1 MAEPALA
8 RKRAINLSL
17 SEHLIDKARQ
27 YSTNLSAT
35 VDTLLAGY
43 VEQQQHERASHQ
55 QWANDCAAGWN
66 AVHEK
71 VGSFAD
77 EHSTL

>member
-1 MAEPALA
+1 MMGRCGGEGA
-8 RKRAINLSL
+8 SQ
-17 SEHLIDKARQ
+17 HLIDQARQ

-35 VDTLLAGY
+35 VDSLLADY
-43 VEQQQHERASHQ
+43 LSQQQQARGSHQ
-55 QWANDCAAGWN
+55 AWAAACAAGWN
-66 AVHEK
+66 EVHEK

>member
-1 MAEPALA
+1 MTEPVLS
-8 RKRAINLSL
+8 RKRAVNLSL
-17 SEHLIDKARQ
+17 SEHLIEQARQ

-35 VDTLLAGY
+35 VDELLADY
-43 VEQQQHERASHQ
+43 VSQQQQARGSHQ
-55 QWANDCAAGWN
+55 QWAAACAAGWN
-66 AVHEK
+66 EIYEK